1 MTSNAINLQ
10 KAMADTENARTNK
23 FKADAYADDLNKTR
37 GFRNAQSI
45 LSGIG
50 SLLGGA
56 GKTLSGGAA
65 TGKVVSSLLG

>member
-1 MTSNAINLQ
+1 MTANAINLQ
-10 KAMADTENARTNK
+10 KANADTENARTNK

-56 GKTLSGGAA
+56 GKATSAA
-65 TGKVVSSLLG
+65 TGIGK